1 MQEEVLET
9 TELGRLYEAGHRVA
23 RQNLRDISHEE
34 SLKPPPGGGNCI
46 NWVLGHL
53 VATRQVVLRLAGGEA
68 WWDEERSRTY
78 SAGDDG
84 RWSPDRALPLEVLIA
99 DYDRSQDLLART
111 LPALSAEALAAPGLL
126 GTVGDT
132 LAFLQFHEG
141 YHAGQLGILR
151 RVLGKPGVIKP
162 PKLPRPA

>member
-1 MQEEVLET
+1 MT
-9 TELGRLYEAGHRVA
+9 TAELARLYETVYGVVHR
-23 RQNLRDISHEE
+23 NLSDIGEEE
-34 SLKPPPGGGNCI
+34 SLRPPPGGGNCI
-46 NWVLGHL
+46 NWVFGH
-53 VATRQVVLRLAGGEA
+53 VVGTRQVVLRLAGAES
-68 WWDEERSRTY
+68 WWDDERARTY
-78 SAGDDG
+78 SAGEDAS
-84 RWSPDRALPLEVLIA
+84 WSPERALSLEALLA
-99 DYDRSQDLLART
+99 DYDRSQQLLAG
-111 LPALSAEALAAPGLL
+111 ALAGLSGEALAAPGFF

>member
-1 MQEEVLET
+1 MEAS
-9 TELGRLYEAGHRVA
+9 ELARLYETVYGVVR
-23 RQNLRDISHEE
+23 RNLGDIGEEE
-34 SLKPPPGGGNCI
+34 SLQAPPGGANCV
-46 NWVLGHL
+46 NWVFGHI
-53 VATRQVVLRLAGGEA
+53 VATRQVVLRLTGAGP
-68 WWDEERSRTY
+68 WWDEERARTY
-78 SAGDDG
+78 SAGEDG
-84 RWSPDRALPLEVLIA
+84 SWSPDRALPLQVLLA
-99 DYDRSQDLLART
+99 DYERSQQLLAGAF
-111 LPALSAEALAAPGLL
+111 PGLSGEALTAPGFF

>member
-1 MQEEVLET
+1 MEAI
-9 TELGRLYEAGHRVA
+9 ELARLYEAGHRVA
-23 RQNLRDISHEE
+23 RQNLRDITHAE
-34 SLKPPPGGGNCI
+34 SMQPPPGGGNCI

-53 VATRQVVLRLAGGEA
+53 VATRQVVLRLAGEES

-78 SAGDDG
+78 SAGDDAS
-84 RWSPDRALPLEVLIA
+84 WSPDRALPLDVLVT
-99 DYDRSQDLLART
+99 DYDRSQDLLARA
-111 LPALSAEALAAPGLL
+111 LPGLSAEGMAAPALL

-132 LAFLQFHEG
+132 LAFLTFHEG

-162 PKLPRPA
+162 PKVPRPA

>member
-1 MQEEVLET
+1 MET
-9 TELGRLYEAGHRVA
+9 TELARLYETVHRVV
-23 RQNLRDISHEE
+23 RLNLGGISEE
-34 SLKPPPGGGNCI
+34 DSLKVPPGGANCI
-46 NWVLGHL
+46 NWVFGHV
-53 VATRQVVLRLAGGEA
+53 VATRQVVLRLAGAES
-68 WWDEERSRTY
+68 WWDEERARTY
-78 SAGDDG
+78 SAGEDG
-84 RWSPDRALPLEVLIA
+84 SWSPDRALPLEVLLA
-99 DYDRSQDLLART
+99 DYERSQELLAGA
-111 LPALSAEALAAPGLL
+111 LPRLSPEALAAPGFF

>member
-1 MQEEVLET
+1 MDA
-9 TELGRLYEAGHRVA
+9 TELARLYETVYGVVRK
-23 RQNLRDISHEE
+23 NLGDISEEE
-34 SLKPPPGGGNCI
+34 SLKPPQGGGNCI
-46 NWVLGHL
+46 NWVFGHV
-53 VATRQVVLRLAGGEA
+53 VATRQVVLRLAGAES
-68 WWDEERSRTY
+68 WWNDERARTY
-78 SAGDDG
+78 SAGEDG
-84 RWSPDRALPLEVLIA
+84 SWSPDRALPLEVLLA
-99 DYDRSQDLLART
+99 DYDRSQQLLARA
-111 LPALSAEALAAPGLL
+111 LPGLSADALVSPGFF

>member
-1 MQEEVLET
+1 MEAS
-9 TELGRLYEAGHRVA
+9 ELARLYETVYRVVC
-23 RQNLRDISHEE
+23 QNLGDIGEEE

-46 NWVLGHL
+46 NWVFGHV
-53 VATRQVVLRLAGGEA
+53 VATRQVVLRLAGTES
-68 WWDEERSRTY
+68 WWDGEQARTY

-84 RWSPDRALPLEVLIA
+84 SWSPDRALPLEALLA
-99 DYDRSQDLLART
+99 DYHRSQELLARA
-111 LPALSAEALAAPGLL
+111 LPGVSAEALAAPAFF

-162 PKLPRPA
+162 PKLPGPG